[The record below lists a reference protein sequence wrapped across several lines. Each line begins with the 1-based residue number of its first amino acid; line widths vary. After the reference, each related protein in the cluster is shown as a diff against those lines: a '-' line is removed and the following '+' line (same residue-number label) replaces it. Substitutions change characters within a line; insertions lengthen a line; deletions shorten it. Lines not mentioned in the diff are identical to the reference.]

1 MVCKTWNVFL
11 INDRKLWMDILRQTR
26 PYFELLKKQLVTEFT
41 DEDSISHSAIFN
53 EERIFSESYFD
64 FVGKNED
71 FCSQN
76 IIKIFKRIQMIH
88 IVLQDVV
95 HECPDYEVFQKQFIG
110 QKLAGEIQLQ
120 MDQAKKEKQQLAKL
134 RTDRFDFRK
143 SFAWMFNEVTR
154 VMECR
159 DEIEFEKELKTFYD
173 NNIYEELLEKYKVK
187 LDAHEM
193 ILLIGIRQTV
203 RDSCVDV

>member
-41 DEDSISHSAIFN
+41 DEGSIFN
-53 EERIFSESYFD
+53 DERIFSESYFD

-143 SFAWMFNEVTR
+143 SFAWMFNEATR
-154 VMECR
+154 VMECH

-173 NNIYEELLEKYKVK
+173 NNIYEELLETYKVK